1 MAGFAPATG
10 RVVVVTMGTSVSV
23 NLTLTVAGV
32 TEAVAV
38 TEHASELDSR
48 GTSHGRRGHTQ
59 PDRGIA
65 AQRAQLP
72 AAGHAAARRDRQPRV
87 GREFSGGFGTTQLA
101 IGGARP
107 EQTGYLLDGTN
118 IADISDKAPS
128 SLAGAL
134 LGVDTVQEFS
144 VQTHGYS
151 AEFGRAAGG
160 IVSVVTKSGTNRFA
174 GSAFEF
180 HRDGALDARNYFDP
194 ADPPD
199 FLRNQFGGG
208 AGRPVVRNRLFF
220 FGSYE
225 GLRDRNVVTRSARLP
240 DQAAHDGWL
249 PDGQGGLRRVT
260 IHPTAQPY
268 LSLLFPIPDG
278 TSFGDGTAELRHS
291 HRDPTDEHFGV
302 GKFDCR
308 RPATTGSRC
317 GSRSTCRRRQSAR
330 STRSS

>member
-1 MAGFAPATG
+1 
-10 RVVVVTMGTSVSV
+10 MGTGVSV
-23 NLTLTVAGV
+23 NLTLAVAGV
-32 TEAVAV
+32 TEAVTV
-38 TEHASELDSR
+38 TEHASALDSQ
-48 GTSHGRRGHTQ
+48 GTSIGGVVTRNQIEELPLNGRNFLQLAALQ
-59 PDRGIA
+59 PGVIVS
-65 AQRAQLP
+65 RAS
-72 AAGHAAARRDRQPRV
+72 
-87 GREFSGGFGTTQLA
+87 GREFSGGFGSTQLA
-101 IGGARP
+101 VGGARP
-107 EQTGYLLDGTN
+107 EHTGYLLDGTN

-134 LGVDTVQEFS
+134 LGVDAVQEFS

-180 HRDGALDARNYFDP
+180 HRDSALDARGYFDP

-199 FLRNQFGGG
+199 FLRNQFGASLGG
-208 AGRPVVRNRLFF
+208 PVLKNRLFF

-260 IHPTAQPY
+260 FTRRLDRICRCC
-268 LSLLFPIPDG
+268 FPIPDG
-278 TSFGDGTAELRHS
+278 TTSVMARPNCATATATR
-291 HRDPTDEHFGV
+291 PTRTSGSARWT
-302 GKFDCR
+302 G
-308 RPATTGSRC
+308 RPATTTGSRC
-317 GSRSTCRRRQSAR
+317 ASRSTRRMRRSAR